1 MFNIADMITEDFTV
15 LDQFISVPKDMQ
27 GLNCASLVGGIVEG
41 MLDGGEFVCI
51 DVLFWIWLLACKGK
65 HPLNICWLPKNCE
78 HLGQFFPPLIWTL
91 LLARFLCFHAASS

>member
-1 MFNIADMITEDFTV
+1 MITEDFTV

-51 DVLFWIWLLACKGK
+51 LSFLSFFLLKFIINHFILLF
-65 HPLNICWLPKNCE
+65 
-78 HLGQFFPPLIWTL
+78 
-91 LLARFLCFHAASS
+91 